1 MTFEETKWVWMD
13 GACVPWAK
21 ATTHVSAHAL
31 HYGSGVFEGMRCYET
46 TGGPAVFRLDAHLDR
61 LYSSAEVYGIEI
73 PYRRKELAEAVCEL
87 VRRNGFSSCYVR
99 PICYLG
105 SHSLGVHPRDCPVE
119 VVILAWPWAPYLG
132 AEGLKKGVRVT
143 VSPWR
148 KFQSRMMP
156 TTAKACGQYLN
167 SMLAVRDAVSRGY
180 AEALLLDA
188 DGHLAEG
195 SGENLFVVRD
205 RRLLTN
211 DERHSILLGITRDAV
226 LRIARDLDYS
236 VEVRALHLEDLL
248 SADEAFFTG
257 TAAEV
262 TPIREVDGTVVGCGA
277 CGPVTEEIQQVFF
290 AATQGRDSR
299 YKDWLYPIYFSA
311 DRNQPS
317 ITSDYS
323 LSPGPGLAGEARATG
338 DDRPRVK

>member
-1 MTFEETKWVWMD
+1 LTFDESKWVWMD
-13 GACVPWAK
+13 GDVIPWIN

-46 TGGPAVFRLDAHLDR
+46 VDGPAIFRLDAHLER
-61 LYSSAEVYGIEI
+61 LYSSAEIYGIKI
-73 PYRRKELAEAVCEL
+73 PYTREEMAEGICEV
-87 VRRNGFSSCYVR
+87 VRRNGFGSCYVR
-99 PICYLG
+99 PICYYG
-105 SHSLGVHPRDCPVE
+105 SGSLGVHPRACPVE
-119 VVILAWPWAPYLG
+119 TVILAWPWAAYLG
-132 AEGLKKGVRVT
+132 AEGVEKGVRVT

-167 SMLAVRDAVSRGY
+167 SILAVRDAVERGY

-195 SGENLFVVRD
+195 SGENLFIVRD
-205 RRLLTN
+205 RKLLTN

-226 LRIARDLDYS
+226 LKIARDLGYG
-236 VEVRALHLEDLL
+236 VEVRELYLEDLF

-262 TPIREVDGTVVGCGA
+262 TPVSEVDGAPIGGGSR
-277 CGPVTEEIQQVFF
+277 GPVTDEIQGVFF
-290 AATQGRDSR
+290 AATQGLDQR
-299 YKDWLYPIYFSA
+299 YKDWLYPV
-311 DRNQPS
+311 
-317 ITSDYS
+317 T
-323 LSPGPGLAGEARATG
+323 AR
-338 DDRPRVK
+338 PVEVNM

>member
-1 MTFEETKWVWMD
+1 MD
-13 GACVPWAK
+13 GRVIPWQN

-46 TGGPAVFRLDAHLDR
+46 SEGPAVFRLDAHLER
-61 LYSSAEVYGIEI
+61 LYASAEIHGITIPFTREELTDGVDEI
-73 PYRRKELAEAVCEL
+73 
-87 VRRNGFSSCYVR
+87 VRLNNFRSCYVR

-105 SHSLGVHPRDCPVE
+105 SGSLGVHPGNNPVE

-132 AEGLKKGVRVT
+132 AEGLKQGVRVT

-148 KFQSRMMP
+148 KFESRMMP

-167 SMLAVRDAVSRGY
+167 SMLAVRDAVSRGF

-195 SGENLFVVRD
+195 SGENLFIVREGK
-205 RRLLTN
+205 LLTN

-226 LRIARDLDYS
+226 VTIARDLGYQ
-236 VEVRALHLEDLL
+236 VEVRALELADLL

-262 TPIREVDGTVVGCGA
+262 TPIREVDGTAIGKRTPGL
-277 CGPVTEEIQQVFF
+277 VTEEIQRVFF
-290 AATQGRDSR
+290 DATSGRDQR
-299 YKDWLYPIYFSA
+299 YSGWLHPIES
-311 DRNQPS
+311 NTVE
-317 ITSDYS
+317 ISDQ
-323 LSPGPGLAGEARATG
+323 LLEA
-338 DDRPRVK
+338 VS

>member
-1 MTFEETKWVWMD
+1 MTFNESKWVWMD
-13 GACVPWAK
+13 GHVIPWLN

-46 TGGPAVFRLDAHLDR
+46 TNGSAVFRLDAHLDR
-61 LYSSAEVYGIEI
+61 LYASAEIYGITI
-73 PYRRKELAEAVCEL
+73 PYTREEL
-87 VRRNGFSSCYVR
+87 VNGVNEVVRLNNFRSCYVR

-105 SHSLGVHPRDCPVE
+105 SGSLGVHPGDNPVV

-132 AEGLKKGVRVT
+132 AEGLKEGVRVT

-148 KFQSRMMP
+148 KFQSWMMP

-167 SMLAVRDAVSRGY
+167 SMLAVRDAVSRGF

-188 DGHLAEG
+188 DGHVAEG
-195 SGENLFVVRD
+195 SGENLFIVRD
-205 RRLLTN
+205 GQLLTN

-226 LRIARDLDYS
+226 LRIARDLGYH
-236 VEVRALHLEDLL
+236 VEVRALDLEDLL

-262 TPIREVDGTVVGCGA
+262 TPIREVDGAAIGKGSP
-277 CGPVTEEIQQVFF
+277 GPVTDDIQRVFF
-290 AATQGRDSR
+290 AATSGRDQR
-299 YKDWLYPIYFSA
+299 YKDWLHPVDSQAGEINSQLA
-311 DRNQPS
+311 QGVAE
-317 ITSDYS
+317 T
-323 LSPGPGLAGEARATG
+323 LLAG
-338 DDRPRVK
+338 

>member
-1 MTFEETKWVWMD
+1 MSFDDSKWVWMN
-13 GACVPWAK
+13 GRAIPWQN

-31 HYGSGVFEGMRCYET
+31 HYGSGVFEGIRCYET
-46 TGGPAVFRLDAHLDR
+46 TDGAAVFRLDAHLDR
-61 LYSSAEVYGIEI
+61 LYSSAEIYGITI
-73 PYRRKELAEAVCEL
+73 PYTREELAGGVNEI
-87 VRRNGFSSCYVR
+87 VRLNNFRSCYVR

-105 SHSLGVHPRDCPVE
+105 SGSLALHPGNNPVE

-132 AEGLKKGVRVT
+132 VEGLKHGVRVT

-188 DGHLAEG
+188 EGHLAEG
-195 SGENLFVVRD
+195 SGENLFIVREGQ
-205 RRLLTN
+205 LLTN
-211 DERHSILLGITRDAV
+211 DESHSILPGITREAV
-226 LRIARDLDYS
+226 IKIAIDLGYQ
-236 VEVRALHLEDLL
+236 VETRALDLEDLV

-262 TPIREVDGTVVGCGA
+262 TPIREVDETVIGKRTPGF
-277 CGPVTEEIQQVFF
+277 VTEEIQRVFF
-290 AATQGRDSR
+290 AATSGEDRR
-299 YKDWLYPIYFSA
+299 YNDWLHPI
-311 DRNQPS
+311 DCE
-317 ITSDYS
+317 TSDVS
-323 LSPGPGLAGEARATG
+323 
-338 DDRPRVK
+338 DRLLQAVS

>member
-1 MTFEETKWVWMD
+1 MTFDESKWVWMD
-13 GACVPWAK
+13 GRVIPWHN

-46 TGGPAVFRLDAHLDR
+46 TDGPAVFRLDAHLDR
-61 LYSSAEVYGIEI
+61 LYASAEIYGITI
-73 PYRRKELAEAVCEL
+73 PYTREELINGVSEI
-87 VRRNGFSSCYVR
+87 VRLNNFRSCYVR

-105 SHSLGVHPRDCPVE
+105 SGSLGVHPGDNPVE

-132 AEGLKKGVRVT
+132 AEGLKEGVRVT

-188 DGHLAEG
+188 EGHLAEG
-195 SGENLFVVRD
+195 SGENLFIVRD
-205 RRLLTN
+205 GQLLTN
-211 DERHSILLGITRDAV
+211 DERHSILLGITREAV
-226 LRIARDLDYS
+226 LRIASDLRYQ
-236 VEVRALHLEDLL
+236 VEVRALELEDLL

-262 TPIREVDGTVVGCGA
+262 TPIREVDGTPIGKHTPGL
-277 CGPVTEEIQQVFF
+277 VTKEIQRVFF
-290 AATQGRDSR
+290 AATSGRDQR
-299 YKDWLYPIYFSA
+299 YQDWLHPIDSET
-311 DRNQPS
+311 DDV
-317 ITSDYS
+317 SDQ
-323 LSPGPGLAGEARATG
+323 LLQTVP
-338 DDRPRVK
+338 

>member
-1 MTFEETKWVWMD
+1 MTFAETKWVWMD
-13 GACVPWAK
+13 GHVIPWSS

-46 TGGPAVFRLDAHLDR
+46 TDGPAVFRLDAHLDR
-61 LYSSAEVYGIEI
+61 LYASAEIYGIVI
-73 PYRRKELAEAVCEL
+73 PYTREELSEGVCEV
-87 VRRNGFSSCYVR
+87 VRRNGFRSCYVR

-105 SHSLGVHPRDCPVE
+105 SDSLGVHPGNCPVD
-119 VVILAWPWAPYLG
+119 VVILAWPWSTYLG
-132 AEGLKKGVRVT
+132 AEGLERGVRVT

-167 SMLAVRDAVSRGY
+167 SMLAVRDAVSRGF

-195 SGENLFVVRD
+195 SGENLFILRD
-205 RRLLTN
+205 GQLLTN

-226 LRIARDLDYS
+226 LRIARDLGYR

-262 TPIREVDGTVVGCGA
+262 TPIREVDGAAIGKGA
-277 CGPVTEEIQQVFF
+277 RGPVTEEIQRVFF
-290 AATQGRDSR
+290 AATSGRDQR
-299 YKDWLYPIYFSA
+299 YKHWLHPIDLETDEIS
-311 DRNQPS
+311 RQLLQS
-317 ITSDYS
+317 VS
-323 LSPGPGLAGEARATG
+323 
-338 DDRPRVK
+338 

>member
-1 MTFEETKWVWMD
+1 MSFDDSKWVWMN
-13 GACVPWAK
+13 GRAIAWQN

-31 HYGSGVFEGMRCYET
+31 HYGSGVFEGIRCYET
-46 TGGPAVFRLDAHLDR
+46 ADGAAVFRLDAHLDR
-61 LYSSAEVYGIEI
+61 LYSSAEIYGITI
-73 PYRRKELAEAVCEL
+73 PFTREELADGVNEI
-87 VRRNGFSSCYVR
+87 VRLNNFRSCYVR

-105 SHSLGVHPRDCPVE
+105 SGSLAVHPGNNPVE

-132 AEGLKKGVRVT
+132 VEGLKHGVRVT

-188 DGHLAEG
+188 EGHLAEG
-195 SGENLFVVRD
+195 SGENLFIVRD
-205 RRLLTN
+205 GKLLTN
-211 DERHSILLGITRDAV
+211 DESHSILLGITREAV
-226 LRIARDLDYS
+226 IKIAIDLGYE
-236 VEVRALHLEDLL
+236 VEIRALELEDLV

-262 TPIREVDGTVVGCGA
+262 TPIREVDETVIGKRTPGF
-277 CGPVTEEIQQVFF
+277 VTEEIQRVFF
-290 AATQGRDSR
+290 AATSGEDRR
-299 YKDWLYPIYFSA
+299 YNDWLHPIDYE
-311 DRNQPS
+311 
-317 ITSDYS
+317 TSDVS
-323 LSPGPGLAGEARATG
+323 
-338 DDRPRVK
+338 DRLLQAVS

>member
-1 MTFEETKWVWMD
+1 MTFDDSKWVWMN
-13 GACVPWAK
+13 GRIIPWAN

-46 TGGPAVFRLDAHLDR
+46 TDGPAVFRLKPHLDR
-61 LYSSAEVYGIEI
+61 LYASAEIHGLNI
-73 PYRRKELAEAVCEL
+73 PYLPEEL
-87 VRRNGFSSCYVR
+87 VTAICETVACNGFRSCYVR

-105 SHSLGVHPRDCPVE
+105 SGSLGVHPGDNPVE

-132 AEGLKKGVRVT
+132 AEGLEQGVRVT

-167 SMLAVRDAVSRGY
+167 SMLAVRDAVSRGF

-188 DGHLAEG
+188 DDNLAEG
-195 SGENLFVVRD
+195 SGENLFIVRD
-205 RRLLTN
+205 EKLLTN
-211 DERHSILLGITRDAV
+211 DERHSILLGITREAV
-226 LRIARDLDYS
+226 LEIACDLGLR
-236 VEVRALHLEDLL
+236 VEVRALHLADLL

-262 TPIREVDGTVVGCGA
+262 TPIREVDGIPIGQGKR
-277 CGPVTEEIQQVFF
+277 GPVTEKIQSVFF
-290 AATQGRDSR
+290 DATSGRDER
-299 YKDWLYPIYFSA
+299 YKDWLHPISS
-311 DRNQPS
+311 QPGANMPEV
-317 ITSDYS
+317 
-323 LSPGPGLAGEARATG
+323 LQGAF
-338 DDRPRVK
+338 